1 MSEKG
6 SAIDLSQYIIRV
18 YTPEYRYRFSLKPNQ
33 RYIDL
38 LQLVTVKPY
47 RFKKKQG
54 LRLVVLRFLPKMGGS
69 SM

>member
-18 YTPEYRYRFSLKPNQ
+18 ITTEYRYRFSLKPNQ

-38 LQLVTVKPY
+38 LQLVP
-47 RFKKKQG
+47 FKQFRSKKRQE
-54 LRLVVLRFLPKMGGS
+54 LRLVIYRFSPKMGGS
-69 SM
+69 